1 MGSVFGTRKIDELG
15 RLVLPAEA
23 RQKAG
28 IASPGEVEV
37 CFDGERGV
45 IFLRPASGACLCCGA
60 RRSAQPAQRGP
71 ALRRMPCQ
79 SALNPIFAFSLF

>member
-1 MGSVFGTRKIDELG
+1 MESVLGTRKIDELG

-60 RRSAQPAQRGP
+60 RGDLRSLPNGAQLCGECLAKAR
-71 ALRRMPCQ
+71 
-79 SALNPIFAFSLF
+79 